1 MNYTFSDKIVSLKP
15 SAIREILKMASDPN
29 IIPFTAG
36 NPSSEAIPV
45 ELISKFSREIL
56 EEEPMAALQYSITE
70 GYPQLRDALKAFC
83 KDHYQAFDGERD
95 ELIITSGA
103 QQAIELACKVLCN
116 EGDVVLCEN
125 PSFVGSLN
133 SFRSYG
139 AVLKGVEGDE
149 DGVDIAKLEQAIQ
162 AYHPKFFYVIPNFQ
176 NPTGRTMSWEKR
188 KAVYEL
194 AKRYG
199 MLVLEDN
206 PYGDLRF
213 AGEPVAS
220 IKSLDKE
227 GLVIYCGSFSKILA
241 PGLRVGFVSAP
252 APIVAKMTVG
262 KQGSDVHTNILAQ
275 MIAYRFLTQVD
286 LKAHFQ
292 NIAKIYEHKCG
303 LMLEALDRCFDK
315 RVTYTRP
322 QGGLFIWGTLPE
334 GTDMV
339 GFCKDAIPR
348 GVAVVPGT
356 AFLADE
362 ATDTST
368 SFRMN
373 FSTPSDQQIVRGVEI
388 LADLMKEYLH

>member
-36 NPSSEAIPV
+36 NPSSEAIPA
-45 ELISKFSREIL
+45 ETIRRFSAEIL
-56 EEEPMAALQYSITE
+56 EQEPMAALQYSITE
-70 GYPQLRDALKAFC
+70 GYPKLREALKGFC
-83 KDHYQAFDGERD
+83 RDRYQAFDGERD
-95 ELIITSGA
+95 DLIITSGA

-139 AVLKGVEGDE
+139 VTLKGVAGDE
-149 DGVDIAKLEQAIQ
+149 DGVDMALLEEAMKT
-162 AYHPKFFYVIPNFQ
+162 YHPKFFYVIPNFQ
-176 NPTGRTMSWEKR
+176 NPSGRTMSWQRRQETY
-188 KAVYEL
+188 AL

-199 MLVLEDN
+199 VLILEDN

-213 AGEPVAS
+213 AGELVPA

-252 APIVAKMTVG
+252 APIIAKMTVG

-275 MIAYRFLTQVD
+275 MIAYRFLTEAD
-286 LKAHFQ
+286 LPRHF
-292 NIAKIYEHKCG
+292 AGLAEIYRHKCG
-303 LMLEALDRCFDK
+303 LILSEMDKHFDK

-322 QGGLFIWGTLPE
+322 QGGLFVWCTFPE
-334 GTDMV
+334 GTDMT
-339 GFCKDAIPR
+339 GFCKAAIPQ

-356 AFLADE
+356 AFVANE
-362 ATDTST
+362 ETDVSY

-373 FSTPSDQQIVRGVEI
+373 YSTPSDEQIVKGIAI
-388 LADLMKEYLH
+388 LARLMQDYLK